1 MKNNFASLNNDIDI
15 YEKFS
20 NFNPIIENSN
30 QPDQNQQ
37 VYVTGEPNNIEN
49 FLEEENNIESES
61 EFELDEDNNQQIDED
76 NVDEDINT
84 EDSQQINEEIDGEN
98 IDSENIDGEE
108 KGGGM
113 TLNNIILILVLS
125 LILSKIFNN

>member
-30 QPDQNQQ
+30 QQDQNQQ

-61 EFELDEDNNQQIDED
+61 EFELDEENNQQIDED